1 MPETNTMILTTT
13 IASGSSLSGVI
24 DMSAFALNKDNYRL
38 FGIVMPSAWTAAN
51 LTFQASYDGGTTW
64 VNVWDATGDEMSVMA
79 DANRWIALIPDA
91 LSPISFLKIRSGS
104 SSSAVN
110 QASDRTLNL
119 ILRSY

>member
-1 MPETNTMILTTT
+1 MKETNTILLSTN
-13 IASGSSLSGVI
+13 ISSGSSLSGVI

-64 VNVWDATGDEMSVMA
+64 VNVWDATGDEMSVIA

-91 LSPISFLKIRSGS
+91 LSAISFLKIRSGS

-110 QASDRTLNL
+110 QSSDRTLNL